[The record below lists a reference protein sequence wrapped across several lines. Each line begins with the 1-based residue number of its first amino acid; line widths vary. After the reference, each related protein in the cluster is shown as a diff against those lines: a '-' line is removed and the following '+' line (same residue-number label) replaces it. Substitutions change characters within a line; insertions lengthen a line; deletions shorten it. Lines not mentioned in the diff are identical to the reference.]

1 MTYGHPQ
8 ADCLYTGIS
17 SGPNARYRVWEAFT
31 FLPFRWVH
39 ERQSWWNYAG
49 GCGETDLWN
58 GWVLSGE
65 WKRERVMSGKSDG
78 ETEDG
83 DPTREDSDDS
93 EEERFKLLR
102 VVTYDT

>member
-1 MTYGHPQ
+1 
-8 ADCLYTGIS
+8 
-17 SGPNARYRVWEAFT
+17 
-31 FLPFRWVH
+31 
-39 ERQSWWNYAG
+39 
-49 GCGETDLWN
+49 
-58 GWVLSGE
+58 
-65 WKRERVMSGKSDG
+65 MSGKSDG